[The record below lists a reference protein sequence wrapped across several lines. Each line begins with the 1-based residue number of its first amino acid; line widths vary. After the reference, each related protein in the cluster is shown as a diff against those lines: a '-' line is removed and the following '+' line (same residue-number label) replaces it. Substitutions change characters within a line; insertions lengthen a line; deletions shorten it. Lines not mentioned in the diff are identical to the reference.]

1 MTCLRGADRRTWWRA
16 AASVVLALVMPWAP
30 AQAQAPAAPAFDAGR
45 WLHRVQ
51 HAATTRS
58 YQGTMVFSGGGIVS
72 SSKVS
77 HSHDGR
83 QRLELIEVLDGQARQ
98 QFRHNDIVLT
108 LWPRGRVAVFEPPGA
123 VPEFPALPPVNQR
136 LLDSYELRLI
146 GQERMAGQE
155 TDVVMVKPRD
165 ALRFAQRLWAER
177 DTGLLVRVDV
187 LGVRGE
193 VLESSAFT
201 ELNLEHKLPA
211 DSVLGPMKRLDGY
224 RVVRSESTPVQLDA
238 EGWVLQRA
246 VAGFALVSSARR
258 ALQAVAGNG
267 EARQVLQAVFSD
279 GLTHVSMFI
288 EPFDAQRHRPMRTS
302 LGAAHT
308 SMSRQGDWW
317 LTVVG
322 DVPMP
327 TIMQFEGSLHRR

>member
-1 MTCLRGADRRTWWRA
+1 MRVHSADRRFWLCAATGLAMVLDMPLARA
-16 AASVVLALVMPWAP
+16 QMPVPVV
-30 AQAQAPAAPAFDAGR
+30 PAFDAGR
-45 WLHRVQ
+45 WLNRVQ
-51 HAATTRS
+51 HAATTRN

-72 SSKVS
+72 SSKIS
-77 HSHDGR
+77 HAHDGR

-98 QFRHNDIVLT
+98 QFRHNDVVLT

-123 VPEFPALPPVNQR
+123 VPEFPALPPINQR

-165 ALRFAQRLWAER
+165 ARRFAQRLWAER

-187 LGVRGE
+187 LGARGE

-201 ELNLEHKLPA
+201 ELNLEHKLSA
-211 DSVLGPMKRLDGY
+211 DSVLGPMKRLEGY

-246 VAGFALVSSARR
+246 VAGFAMISSARR

-267 EARQVLQAVFSD
+267 QARQVLQAVFSD

-288 EPFDAQRHRPMRTS
+288 EPFDVQRHRPMRTS

-317 LTVVG
+317 VTVVG
-322 DVPMP
+322 DVPMS
-327 TIMQFEGSLHRR
+327 TIAQFEGSLQRR